1 MRKSKNLQEKLAQ
14 VKGEFF
20 NDGYRQTGSLGDTC
34 VALKHTNGNRVTLVA
49 NDYTI
54 AVIKNGRLVKQY
66 PWNPFPSP
74 SAT

>member
-1 MRKSKNLQEKLAQ
+1 MRKSKKLQEKLAQ
-14 VKGEFF
+14 VKGEFL
-20 NDGYRQTGSLGDTC
+20 NDGYRQTGSLGESC
-34 VALKHTNGNRVTLVA
+34 IALKHTNGNRVTLVA
-49 NDYTI
+49 NDTTI

>member
-14 VKGEFF
+14 VKGEFL

-34 VALKHTNGNRVTLVA
+34 IALKHTNGNRVTLVA
-49 NDYTI
+49 NDNTI
-54 AVIKNGRLVKQY
+54 AVIKNGHLVTQY
-66 PWNPFPSP
+66 PWNPFPSS

>member
-14 VKGEFF
+14 VKGEFL

-34 VALKHTNGNRVTLVA
+34 IAMKHTNGNRVTLVA
-49 NDYTI
+49 NETTI

-66 PWNPFPSP
+66 PWCPFPSS